1 MNPLPEYLHIQLEDE
16 LRARRVVVWYDPER
30 EFEPFVAGLERKSS
44 GVLPKVLVGG
54 LQTALA
60 IYNGSFFALRLEVEP
75 FVESEKPE
83 PLLIYVPGEHA
94 SEKGSPLKELECAGK
109 LYERTLSKV
118 AKTLLKRT
126 YTEGTIDEM
135 FRDRKLGYDDICRL
149 LEPGNEGE
157 TSILKLV
164 LGELDAPSMVAKW
177 LSDTST
183 DKEIENKG
191 GRSELIK
198 LVALKCGLAL
208 PETDKLSDHRD
219 QLCRFLLLNEFRQD
233 LTCPEPPAIAMVPR
247 AALKD
252 QRAFISR
259 VLDGIR
265 KNCPALFEMVA
276 DSVEQEF
283 SLATAGISA
292 EALGS
297 IDTFRFEEQSML
309 VHAGG
314 LIATG
319 RYAAASKIVEE
330 HRRSFWAMQD
340 LSRRQIQWELC
351 ATLAELGSETS
362 RVLGELKTTSGGA
375 TVFVERYTTDQ
386 GWHRMDALHRRLE
399 AQIARM
405 QDEPTAE
412 QAVALVRAK
421 TEDVLRTMADAFGA
435 ALESD
440 KWSVNRTLHQTQIFP
455 QKVSPLPGK
464 VAWFHVDAMRF
475 EMAGELARQLSEA
488 VETELTPAVA
498 VLPSI
503 TPLCMAALLPGASA
517 SYAVVEYG
525 GKAAARI
532 GTTVLSDVADRM
544 SYLKAQ
550 VPDAGDVTLEK
561 VLQVSTA
568 KLQSLTAGVRLLVVR
583 SQEID
588 SLGEKHEL
596 LARQL
601 MDTVIGNLA
610 RAVRKLAALGYE
622 RFVITADHGH
632 QFSSRKDD
640 DMKVDAPAGKTVEL
654 HRRCWIGQGP
664 AIPVGAVRVTG
675 ADLGYDS
682 PLEFVFPQGL
692 GVFKAGGGL
701 SYHHGG
707 FTLQELIIPVL
718 TFRMPQAA
726 KQPAQGA
733 KVKLSKD
740 FQVITNRTFVVNVE
754 MDADLVSPEPVRLRV
769 VLVNKGEEVGY
780 VGLAPGSEFKSED
793 KILTLAPG
801 KRASVVMLLTKE
813 GVDSISILAQDAGS
827 PAVYAEIKSIPV
839 KLKS

>member
-1 MNPLPEYLHIQLEDE
+1 
-16 LRARRVVVWYDPER
+16 
-30 EFEPFVAGLERKSS
+30 
-44 GVLPKVLVGG
+44 
-54 LQTALA
+54 
-60 IYNGSFFALRLEVEP
+60 
-75 FVESEKPE
+75 
-83 PLLIYVPGEHA
+83 
-94 SEKGSPLKELECAGK
+94 
-109 LYERTLSKV
+109 
-118 AKTLLKRT
+118 
-126 YTEGTIDEM
+126 
-135 FRDRKLGYDDICRL
+135 
-149 LEPGNEGE
+149 
-157 TSILKLV
+157 
-164 LGELDAPSMVAKW
+164 
-177 LSDTST
+177 
-183 DKEIENKG
+183 
-191 GRSELIK
+191 
-198 LVALKCGLAL
+198 
-208 PETDKLSDHRD
+208 
-219 QLCRFLLLNEFRQD
+219 
-233 LTCPEPPAIAMVPR
+233 
-247 AALKD
+247 
-252 QRAFISR
+252 
-259 VLDGIR
+259 
-265 KNCPALFEMVA
+265 
-276 DSVEQEF
+276 
-283 SLATAGISA
+283 
-292 EALGS
+292 
-297 IDTFRFEEQSML
+297 
-309 VHAGG
+309 
-314 LIATG
+314 
-319 RYAAASKIVEE
+319 
-330 HRRSFWAMQD
+330 
-340 LSRRQIQWELC
+340 
-351 ATLAELGSETS
+351 
-362 RVLGELKTTSGGA
+362 
-375 TVFVERYTTDQ
+375 
-386 GWHRMDALHRRLE
+386 
-399 AQIARM
+399 
-405 QDEPTAE
+405 
-412 QAVALVRAK
+412 
-421 TEDVLRTMADAFGA
+421 
-435 ALESD
+435 
-440 KWSVNRTLHQTQIFP
+440 
-455 QKVSPLPGK
+455 
-464 VAWFHVDAMRF
+464 
-475 EMAGELARQLSEA
+475 
-488 VETELTPAVA
+488 
-498 VLPSI
+498 
-503 TPLCMAALLPGASA
+503 
-517 SYAVVEYG
+517 
-525 GKAAARI
+525 
-532 GTTVLSDVADRM
+532 
-544 SYLKAQ
+544 
-550 VPDAGDVTLEK
+550 
-561 VLQVSTA
+561 
-568 KLQSLTAGVRLLVVR
+568 LLVVR